1 MTPYRI
7 NAFMSNT
14 LQLFRSN
21 TGLMVITGLIL
32 FGSLVLGLVALLM
45 MRSGASLRPIWFVA
59 GFMAIIIGPQAFFHY
74 GMAFGWL
81 PKQDLTWVPKDKAAG
96 APWVARNNLMEIKG
110 GRFTDPVA
118 VYGPTVDTTLITN
131 LRERLGPVFGT
142 ALAAEMAI
150 LRTGR
155 TVVLAQFE
163 TSNDAESAA
172 VAYATAMLGAVPP
185 MDNDGTRTV
194 NRVQDAVKLVVA
206 GRTMVAYTARDV
218 GEAEA
223 ALKESPVVTRAEASA
238 VSDATDAPKQETF
251 WLYRVPVLV
260 AMILILMIIAVIYFF
275 RGTSWAA
282 EVPAVA
288 GVSPVSAATLR
299 ERILSVNSL
308 DVPFKVEVSP
318 DDSNLIT
325 VTWRYADAK
334 WIDLAR
340 AHGIRRTHR
349 ILMKLDE
356 KNATVRPTDRFATMD
371 WNAGAGGGSF
381 SWMSG
386 QGIVFFQ
393 AEYQKVFGLQLDA
406 NNRFT
411 PKLSYS
417 YSFNLQ
423 EMKTPFI
430 QAVTQ
435 SGWRWRPTTFQ
446 GPTWLHWLT
455 Q

>member
-1 MTPYRI
+1 
-7 NAFMSNT
+7 MSNT
-14 LQLFRSN
+14 LQFFRAN
-21 TGLMVITGLIL
+21 TGVMVITALLL
-32 FGSLVLGLVALLM
+32 FGSLVLGFVSLLM
-45 MRSGASLRPIWFVA
+45 MRSGVSLRPVAFMA

-74 GMAFGWL
+74 GMALGWL
-81 PKQDLTWVPKDKAAG
+81 PKQDLTWVPKDKGAG
-96 APWVARNNLMEIKG
+96 APWVARTNLIQIKA

-131 LRERLGPVFGT
+131 LRERLGQVFGT

-163 TSNDAESAA
+163 TNEDANNTAI
-172 VAYATAMLGAVPP
+172 AYATAMLGVAPP
-185 MDNDGTRTV
+185 IDSDGTRTV

-206 GRTMVAYTARDV
+206 GRTMVAYTARDIA
-218 GEAEA
+218 EAEA
-223 ALKESPVVTRAEASA
+223 ALRESPLVMRSDVPEAA
-238 VSDATDAPKQETF
+238 DAPKPETF
-251 WLYRVPVLV
+251 WLYRVPVIIVMLV
-260 AMILILMIIAVIYFF
+260 SLMIIAAIYFF

-282 EVPAVA
+282 EVPAVS

-299 ERILSVNSL
+299 ERIMSVNEL
-308 DVPFKVEVSP
+308 DVPFKVEISP
-318 DDSNLIT
+318 ADSSMIT

-356 KNATVRPTDRFATMD
+356 KNATVRPTDQFAAMD
-371 WNAGAGGGSF
+371 WSAGAGGGSF
-381 SWMSG
+381 SWMAG

-406 NNRFT
+406 NNKFT

-446 GPTWLHWLT
+446 GPKWLHWLT